1 MERAVSMMDRSRGV
15 EKLVHISRCVWHQ
28 LCWNLSLLWLVQII
42 LVNYVDYSMRNAP
55 AFKTSKAT
63 LDILMVSGLLQPC
76 LHV

>member
-1 MERAVSMMDRSRGV
+1 
-15 EKLVHISRCVWHQ
+15 
-28 LCWNLSLLWLVQII
+28 
-42 LVNYVDYSMRNAP
+42 VNYVDYSMRNAP